1 MFRTKVS
8 TLIQFRYTGSLI
20 ISIVNRVMKMFDVSF
35 DSDELAALGRKFDG
49 FCSCFRSSWGQEP
62 GEIMR
67 TEFARC
73 ILAQAVDKKIG
84 REKRTTPWAIGLSID
99 HGIDIGGPCQN
110 RTDDPLRA
118 KQVLSQHEL
127 TARE

>member
-1 MFRTKVS
+1 
-8 TLIQFRYTGSLI
+8 
-20 ISIVNRVMKMFDVSF
+20 MFDVSF
-35 DSDELAALGRKFDG
+35 DSDELAMLGRQFDG
-49 FCSCFRSSWGQEP
+49 FCSGFTSSWGREP
-62 GEIMR
+62 EKIIR

-73 ILAQAVDKKIG
+73 LIAKAIEKKHG
-84 REKRTTPWAIGLSID
+84 REPDHIPWMIGLSI
-99 HGIDIGGPCQN
+99 GYANDIGGPCQN